1 MKKRSSE
8 EYFSF
13 DVNYSRDFLKKVLSI
28 SEIATRISTKLT
40 SVMILCIDILT
51 TIFPISKVMP

>member
-1 MKKRSSE
+1 MLIT
-8 EYFSF
+8 
-13 DVNYSRDFLKKVLSI
+13 VVILLKKVLSI

-51 TIFPISKVMP
+51 MIFPISNALTNFQPMFHF